1 MALTKQSV
9 KLDVTSVH
17 YFVYLGDY
25 YRVSNTVRLLQFKL
39 ILAKLDGFM
48 LSSFSIPSTYE
59 AEVTIVLFL
68 INNYLDVLP
77 Q

>member
-1 MALTKQSV
+1 MGYNT
-9 KLDVTSVH
+9 
-17 YFVYLGDY
+17 Y
-25 YRVSNTVRLLQFKL
+25 YYHHKECFSINPSINYEFPRFKPT
-39 ILAKLDGFM
+39 

>member
-1 MALTKQSV
+1 MNAIIPQLNPIKPKLPLVSGIELT
-9 KLDVTSVH
+9 
-17 YFVYLGDY
+17 
-25 YRVSNTVRLLQFKL
+25 L
-39 ILAKLDGFM
+39 I

>member
-1 MALTKQSV
+1 MS
-9 KLDVTSVH
+9 
-17 YFVYLGDY
+17 
-25 YRVSNTVRLLQFKL
+25 RVLILIAKSEKFQYPSTLSLL

>member
-1 MALTKQSV
+1 MYNRI
-9 KLDVTSVH
+9 KLAISRE
-17 YFVYLGDY
+17 F
-25 YRVSNTVRLLQFKL
+25 L
-39 ILAKLDGFM
+39 IEGLR

>member
-1 MALTKQSV
+1 MAVKSSV
-9 KLDVTSVH
+9 DLVTSA
-17 YFVYLGDY
+17 
-25 YRVSNTVRLLQFKL
+25 N
-39 ILAKLDGFM
+39 